1 MAALDFPVTP
11 LPGELYPLNPGTSGV
26 TQYRWNNTK
35 GVWDAVLSTV
45 SLGSPNQ
52 GVYNDYQWPATDGAV
67 GNQLTT
73 DGTGNL
79 TWDVAAAPS
88 ISVLSILPSEL
99 PFDGTRTAYT
109 LVDSTLTPYAPNP
122 SGNIV
127 VFLGGVPQLPG
138 AAYSVTAS
146 TINFLEAPLAGTTF
160 YAITNVVV

>member
-1 MAALDFPVTP
+1 MAIVFPVGP
-11 LPGELYPLNPGTSGV
+11 AIGDLYPADPGTSGV
-26 TQYRWNNTK
+26 TQYQWDGAKWN
-35 GVWDAVLSTV
+35 AVLSTV
-45 SLGSPNQ
+45 SLGAANQ
-52 GVYNDYQWPATDGAV
+52 GAYNAYQWPTTDGSV

-88 ISVLSILPSEL
+88 IAVLSILPAEL
-99 PFDGTRTAYT
+99 PFDGVRQAYT

-127 VFLGGVPQLPG
+127 VFLGGVPQLPS
-138 AAYSVTAS
+138 AAYNIAGS